1 VRKNDNLLYEGAF
14 DSSRP
19 NNETVITGEYL
30 KAAVGCAGTEQPPPA
45 VLPHSDEGLSGQN

>member
-1 VRKNDNLLYEGAF
+1 VRKTDILLYEGSF